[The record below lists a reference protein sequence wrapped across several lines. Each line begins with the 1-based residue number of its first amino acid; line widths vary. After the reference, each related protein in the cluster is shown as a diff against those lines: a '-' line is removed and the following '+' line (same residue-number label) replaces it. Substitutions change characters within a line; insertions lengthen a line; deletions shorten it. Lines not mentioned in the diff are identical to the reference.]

1 MARGSEKFVK
11 RRRKQTGGEGSK
23 TIYLTRNVT
32 EIPIGFDYLGLKL
45 KGFPVLRHIPSLM
58 SSNSYRGGSAYG
70 DAAPFRSR
78 EGLSTRPAAS
88 SDEIQLRIDPMDM
101 DLDHEITGLRGQVKK
116 LRNQTLMTN
125 AQAGVK
131 NNIRRLNKSIVRSG
145 SNHVV
150 HVVCFALICFFVVYA
165 WSKMFRK

>member
-1 MARGSEKFVK
+1 MIWYRVRLNPLGCAFLLGSWALALGQEKFVK

-116 LRNQTLMTN
+116 LRNDLKLRREN
-125 AQAGVK
+125 YSGEELK
-131 NNIRRLNKSIVRSG
+131 NYYVDLV
-145 SNHVV
+145 
-150 HVVCFALICFFVVYA
+150 
-165 WSKMFRK
+165 